1 MNSPTKQETLD
12 KMREAKPW
20 VRKFARFGYMAKG
33 VVYGMIGVLAL
44 LAAFGPGG
52 ETTDSSGALRS
63 IAQMPFGEMVLW
75 GIGLGLIGY
84 IVWRLI
90 KAIKDPENEGT
101 DVKGI
106 ITRIGFFISA
116 VIYTNLAYG
125 AIQLASNSG
134 SGGGGDSEKT
144 MSAKLLE
151 QPFGVWL
158 VGALGVGIIAYG
170 IYELYKG
177 YKEKFMKK
185 FKTYEMNIGERKIA
199 RNSGKLGLMSRG
211 IVFSMIGFFFI
222 QTAITHNP
230 DQSKGIDGA
239 LAELAQQPYGQILLA
254 LVALGLILYGVY
266 QIIRGRYISM
276 NFGHQSN

>member
-1 MNSPTKQETLD
+1 MNNPSKEETLD

-20 VRKFARFGYMAKG
+20 VRRFARFGYIAKG
-33 VVYGMIGVLAL
+33 VVYIMIGILAF

-52 ETTDSSGALRS
+52 DTTDSSGALRS
-63 IAQMPFGEMVLW
+63 IGQMPFGEMILW
-75 GIGLGLIGY
+75 GIGLGLIAY
-84 IVWRLI
+84 IMWRLI

-144 MSAKLLE
+144 VSAKLLE

-222 QTAITHNP
+222 QTAITHDP
-230 DQSKGIDGA
+230 EKSKGMDGA
-239 LAELAQQPYGQILLA
+239 LAELAQQPYGQIMLA
-254 LVALGLILYGVY
+254 MVAIGLMLYGVY
-266 QIIRGRYISM
+266 QIIRGRYIAM
-276 NFGHQSN
+276 NFGHKGK